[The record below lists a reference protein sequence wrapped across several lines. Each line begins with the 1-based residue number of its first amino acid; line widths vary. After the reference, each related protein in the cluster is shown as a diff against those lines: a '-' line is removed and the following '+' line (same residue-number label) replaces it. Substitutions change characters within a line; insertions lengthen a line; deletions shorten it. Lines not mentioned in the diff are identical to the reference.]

1 MKASFFSK
9 KVTALETNPK
19 KLHHTLN
26 LLLNRSKMAVYPSA
40 TDASELFSSY
50 FVDKIL
56 KIRSDIKPST
66 TLSSTP
72 MSNAPLLCN
81 FLPVSESAISA
92 LVKSSKRSSSP
103 ADPIPV
109 PLLCNIIDSV
119 CPAITVAINSSL
131 VNGIVPDAFK
141 SAIVKPILK
150 KPNLDPETLANYRP
164 VSLLPFLSKILE
176 KVVSQQL
183 VSHIDKHSLSARFQ
197 SGFKRHHST
206 ETALL
211 KVTNDILRESDK
223 GKVTA
228 LVLLDLS
235 AAFDTV
241 DHDILLSRLE
251 TDVGVSGVAL
261 SWFRSYLSGR
271 SQSVSCA
278 GCTSSSRSVTCGVP

>member
-1 MKASFFSK
+1 M
-9 KVTALETNPK
+9 
-19 KLHHTLN
+19 
-26 LLLNRSKMAVYPSA
+26 
-40 TDASELFSSY
+40 
-50 FVDKIL
+50 
-56 KIRSDIKPST
+56 
-66 TLSSTP
+66 
-72 MSNAPLLCN
+72 
-81 FLPVSESAISA
+81 ESAICS

-109 PLLCNIIDSV
+109 PLLCTIIDSI

-131 VNGIVPDAFK
+131 STGIVPDVFK

-150 KPNLDPETLANYRP
+150 KPGLDPENLANYRP
-164 VSLLPFLSKILE
+164 VSLLPFLSKVLE
-176 KVVSQQL
+176 KVVAQQL
-183 VSHIDKHSLSARFQ
+183 VSHIDKHSLSARYQ

-271 SQSVSCA
+271 SQSVSCD
-278 GCTSSSRSVTCGVP
+278 GRTSSSRTVTCGVPQGSVLGPLLFASTCVHSSLSCKNTTSAIIFMLTTHSCTCHSILAIQALQSTG

>member
-1 MKASFFSK
+1 M
-9 KVTALETNPK
+9 
-19 KLHHTLN
+19 
-26 LLLNRSKMAVYPSA
+26 
-40 TDASELFSSY
+40 
-50 FVDKIL
+50 
-56 KIRSDIKPST
+56 
-66 TLSSTP
+66 
-72 MSNAPLLCN
+72 
-81 FLPVSESAISA
+81 
-92 LVKSSKRSSSP
+92 
-103 ADPIPV
+103 
-109 PLLCNIIDSV
+109 
-119 CPAITVAINSSL
+119 
-131 VNGIVPDAFK
+131 
-141 SAIVKPILK
+141 
-150 KPNLDPETLANYRP
+150 
-164 VSLLPFLSKILE
+164 SLLPFLSKILE

-183 VSHIDKHSLSARFQ
+183 VSHIDKHSLSLSARYQ

-271 SQSVSCA
+271 SQSVSCD
-278 GCTSSSRSVTCGVP
+278 GRTSSSRTCGVPQGSVLGPLLLCV

>member
-1 MKASFFSK
+1 M
-9 KVTALETNPK
+9 
-19 KLHHTLN
+19 
-26 LLLNRSKMAVYPSA
+26 
-40 TDASELFSSY
+40 
-50 FVDKIL
+50 
-56 KIRSDIKPST
+56 
-66 TLSSTP
+66 
-72 MSNAPLLCN
+72 
-81 FLPVSESAISA
+81 
-92 LVKSSKRSSSP
+92 
-103 ADPIPV
+103 

-131 VNGIVPDAFK
+131 VKGIVPDAFK

-241 DHDILLSRLE
+241 DHDILLSRL
-251 TDVGVSGVAL
+251 
-261 SWFRSYLSGR
+261 
-271 SQSVSCA
+271 
-278 GCTSSSRSVTCGVP
+278 